1 MSSIHTTHSV
11 AYSSLGLSVVDC
23 AVPRAWQGL
32 PLGVLVNMGHQ
43 SGASQGRKPRP
54 GLGFLLWPVTQK
66 YDLSKPPLVTSS
78 PFPPQASVG
87 DMVGGIIT
95 ATCSLQLILNF
106 TLSSFVM
113 KWLRHF
119 LLEILKKTINA

>member
-1 MSSIHTTHSV
+1 MPQV
-11 AYSSLGLSVVDC
+11 
-23 AVPRAWQGL
+23 RQGL
-32 PLGVLVNMGHQ
+32 RLGVLVNVGHQ
-43 SGASQGRKPRP
+43 SGAGQGRKPRP
-54 GLGFLLWPVTQK
+54 DLGFLPWLLTQK

-78 PFPPQASVG
+78 PTPPQASVG
-87 DMVGGIIT
+87 DRVGGIIT

-106 TLSSFVM
+106 TSSSFVM